1 MKLESTPRETDQ
13 LEKEFL
19 DILSELIDDPVWL
32 DTALNQNNSYRASD
46 QLANQSI
53 NDRSPTNTKHSADPQ
68 DIANRLV
75 QGVNVEAT
83 ETDLEETIIVSTD
96 VSSDLSLQTY
106 PYQKSI

>member
-1 MKLESTPRETDQ
+1 MKLESIQTETDQ

-32 DTALNQNNSYRASD
+32 DTALNQNNSYRADD

-53 NDRSPTNTKHSADPQ
+53 NDRGPINTGHSADPQ
-68 DIANRLV
+68 DIANRL
-75 QGVNVEAT
+75 
-83 ETDLEETIIVSTD
+83 DLEETIIVSTD
-96 VSSDLSLQTY
+96 VSSDLSLQAY